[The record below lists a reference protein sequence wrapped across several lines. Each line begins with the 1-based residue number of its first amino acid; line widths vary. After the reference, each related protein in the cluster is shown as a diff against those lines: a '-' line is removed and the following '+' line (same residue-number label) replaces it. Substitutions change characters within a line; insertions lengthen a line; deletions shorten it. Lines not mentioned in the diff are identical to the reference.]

1 MMIALKNIS
10 KIYNPKKHNQFC
22 ALKNVSLE
30 IADGEFCAVIG
41 KSGSGKSTLLHIIGM
56 LDTFSDG
63 EYFLNERDISKT
75 PESTAAKIRAR
86 DIGFVK
92 QDFALIDDYSAIDNV
107 MLPLYPIK
115 VPNKRNKAL
124 TALEKMGIKSL
135 AEKETRTL
143 SGGEKQRVA
152 IARAI
157 VNEPKTILADEP
169 TGALDSKTAAEI
181 MSVFKRLN
189 DEGKTVIIVTH
200 DMEIAKQCGRIIEI
214 SDGEIVTQQH

>member
-1 MMIALKNIS
+1 MIALKNIS